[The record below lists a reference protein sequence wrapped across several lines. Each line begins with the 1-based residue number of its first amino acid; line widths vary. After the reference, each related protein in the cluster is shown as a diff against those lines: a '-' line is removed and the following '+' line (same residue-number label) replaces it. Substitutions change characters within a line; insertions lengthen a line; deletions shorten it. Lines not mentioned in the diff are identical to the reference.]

1 MPAAYIERIETL
13 ARQFRKNERNL
24 TLYFPDFGTPPPHG
38 NLNRV
43 FGPPVG
49 ITADDWPTYAPLGEL
64 LHEADC
70 LDVWDPCDAR
80 MEHVFTIDLAGVELL
95 GAPRGA
101 RAMLLFISNATFH
114 RACGHGNSDTS
125 VVFLGR
131 EQVGRGLYQGPLPRR
146 SQYRWSRRFSLARI
160 DVPGD
165 VFDVAR
171 DPAGA
176 DPQLVP
182 LYEAI
187 EAAPAR
193 LGGCPVWLRSEDTLR
208 RWPPRPPAAGLSGR
222 RGFVM
227 QFRQRFA
234 EVNLGNDGV
243 MYVDGHGAYFQSR

>member
-1 MPAAYIERIETL
+1 AATRRRGRRRRRSRDRGDDRGVIEERSWRGRAAAIAIGSACPAARERRSLFFRSGRSPGAGGRSIRLPPAKRAAREQAQNARRRARARNRGASRPSWACGDRIMPAAHIERIETL

-101 RAMLLFISNATFH
+101 RA
-114 RACGHGNSDTS
+114 
-125 VVFLGR
+125 
-131 EQVGRGLYQGPLPRR
+131 
-146 SQYRWSRRFSLARI
+146 
-160 DVPGD
+160 
-165 VFDVAR
+165 
-171 DPAGA
+171 
-176 DPQLVP
+176 
-182 LYEAI
+182 
-187 EAAPAR
+187 
-193 LGGCPVWLRSEDTLR
+193 
-208 RWPPRPPAAGLSGR
+208 
-222 RGFVM
+222 
-227 QFRQRFA
+227 
-234 EVNLGNDGV
+234 
-243 MYVDGHGAYFQSR
+243 